1 MLCTREGRMRTGVGD
16 DSTTLVEVDF
26 TSIDI
31 QIISDDYGYKEVNN
45 MFHSA

>member
-1 MLCTREGRMRTGVGD
+1 MRTSVGD

-45 MFHSA
+45 MFYSA

>member
-1 MLCTREGRMRTGVGD
+1 MLCTREERARTGVGG
-16 DSTTLVEVDF
+16 DSTTLVDVDF

-31 QIISDDYGYKEVNN
+31 QIISDDYGYEEVNN